1 MNLKQLKY
9 FLVVAEERQITSA
22 AKKCSWDGIN

>member
-22 AKKCSWDGIN
+22 AKKLLILV